1 MADSSKDYEE
11 LKKLNQ
17 QLAKGADLSKI
28 RKDAEAVK
36 LLLEAW
42 RKEADSTA
50 TSITDLSKQMR
61 NVMNDLMKSGIEVK
75 NINKAFRTTE
85 DIVSDLRNDT
95 EGITQLNKK
104 DLQSMEQKLKKAAA
118 TMNFERQQ
126 LEYKIKIAKDYNVLT
141 TAEKARLN
149 EIRGLIDKTGKLRQN
164 ENNYLL
170 RAVEMTKERLAE
182 EKEVEKRMGIAG
194 ATMKGVS
201 TILDK
206 VGMGGLLQ
214 MDEIAE
220 KMEEVARDG
229 GGKMKVLGAG
239 LKESF
244 KTAGLAMRDLVGM
257 TTLLFAGLTKLVHL
271 SLQYEDKQF
280 EVAKAMGVSVTEGQ
294 EMLNNFQS
302 MAMANGQLAM
312 TAKQLADTY
321 GQMNDT
327 LGFLG
332 PQNAEFLTTTAGIQ
346 RRLGVSAESM
356 QLLQYSAL
364 KAGKSLTKTY
374 SDVVGTSKAI
384 GASLKL
390 NMSEKQVVE
399 AISKVSTTVLN
410 NFKGN
415 VKQLTAAVMT
425 ATKFGTTLDTINSQ
439 GSSLLD
445 FESSISKEFE
455 AQLLTGKD
463 LNLSKARE
471 LALNHDTDGLM
482 KELNSK
488 MMTSAEYG
496 KMNVLQQQSFAEAV
510 GLSKEQMD
518 EMYHKQEM
526 VKLLGDAAGKS
537 LQTQYNTLVGQGKTY
552 DQIAATLGD
561 QAAQDAKRATAQ
573 EQMQATMERISDQI
587 GKATHGIAEMVTKI
601 AEFFSHTENIK
612 ATLAVVGGIMSGMVV
627 YSLALSAQK
636 KEQAL
641 TEMMIKKETLQQA
654 TLNNKILA
662 TQVLQNNQS
671 LTAVARKEL
680 ETIASG
686 EKAAME
692 TAGAA
697 ASVTA
702 GSSYLGPG
710 AIIVGMLAATALM
723 GLLSSM
729 GGPSKSVSAPSM
741 PASAESISP
750 TNFAAESAKAAG
762 PQKLEDTGKTMS
774 RGGNPNI
781 YITLDTDS
789 GKKTVKR
796 LTDYSAGTDSSKI
809 AAPISKS

>member
-1 MADSSKDYEE
+1 MADSSKDFEE

-17 QLAKGADLSKI
+17 QLAKGVDLSKI
-28 RKDAEAVK
+28 KKDSEAIKVLLNEWRQQFAESALKV
-36 LLLEAW
+36 
-42 RKEADSTA
+42 
-50 TSITDLSKQMR
+50 TDLAEQMR
-61 NVMNDLMKSGIEVK
+61 NVMNDLVSTGTEVK

-85 DIVSDLRNDT
+85 DIVSDLRSDS
-95 EGITQLNKK
+95 EGIMQLNKK
-104 DLQSMEQKLKKAAA
+104 DLVTMQEKLNKVASNL
-118 TMNFERQQ
+118 NFERQILKNKSTNNELSKKE
-126 LEYKIKIAKDYNVLT
+126 LERINEINGV
-141 TAEKARLN
+141 LN
-149 EIRGLIDKTGKLRQN
+149 EKGELLLD
-164 ENNYLL
+164 ENNYLAKAL
-170 RAVEMTKERLAE
+170 NLTSKRLQE

-194 ATMKGVS
+194 ATMKGLS

-214 MDEIAE
+214 MDEISK
-220 KMEEVARDG
+220 KMEEVARDKG
-229 GGKMKVLGAG
+229 SKLKVLGTG

-280 EVAKAMGVSVTEGQ
+280 EVAKAMGVSVSEGKS
-294 EMLNNFQS
+294 MLNNFQS

-327 LGFLG
+327 LGFMG
-332 PQNAEFLTTTAGIQ
+332 PQNEEFLTTTTGIQ

-356 QLLQYSAL
+356 QLLQFGAL

-390 NMSEKQVVE
+390 NMSEKQIVE

-488 MMTSAEYG
+488 MMTSNEYN
-496 KMNVLQQQSFAEAV
+496 KMNVLQQQAFAEAV

-526 VKLLGDAAGKS
+526 VKLLGDDAGKS
-537 LQTQYNTLVGQGKTY
+537 LQTQYNTLVAQHMTY

-561 QAAQDAKRATAQ
+561 KAAQDAKSATAQ
-573 EQMQATMERISDQI
+573 EQMEATMTRISDQI
-587 GKATHGIAEMVTKI
+587 GKMTQGLAEMVSHV

-612 ATLAVVGGIMSGMVV
+612 ATLVGVAAVMAGMIT
-627 YSLALSAQK
+627 YSLILSSQKAQQVVLEKEVLLLQKEDLLLKRATTVAQIATNAQK
-636 KEQAL
+636 EVGAVLDTQGIAKSSTKAAIDGVGAGAKIISML
-641 TEMMIKKETLQQA
+641 GPFGIPIAA
-654 TLNNKILA
+654 TVVAGILA
-662 TQVLQNNQS
+662 
-671 LTAVARKEL
+671 A
-680 ETIASG
+680 IAMNG
-686 EKAAME
+686 GK
-692 TAGAA
+692 
-697 ASVTA
+697 
-702 GSSYLGPG
+702 SS
-710 AIIVGMLAATALM
+710 
-723 GLLSSM
+723 
-729 GGPSKSVSAPSM
+729 SAPPM
-741 PASAESISP
+741 PSAPSISP
-750 TNFAAESAKAAG
+750 TNFAAESAKVAG
-762 PQKLEDTGKTMS
+762 PQKLENTGKSMS
-774 RGGNPNI
+774 RGDSI
-781 YITLDTDS
+781 YITLNPDD

-796 LTDYSAGTDSSKI
+796 LSDYSTIADQSPI
-809 AAPISKS
+809 AAPIPAKH